1 MGSRSLFRV
10 QEEHAVPCGPNIEW
24 NADLLIKED
33 LSSILFY
40 NDQWRSRV
48 LYLFFKIS
56 ISGSLTVNLHC
67 QLDRFWNHLGDT
79 LLWGRLQRP
88 FTEKRSPALN
98 AGSEI
103 SWIRAPNR
111 VKSRE
116 EEGAHW
122 TPASIS
128 FCFLTVT
135 AVWPAFPA
143 VMNSIYKWDEHKP
156 FFLSL
161 WVFFFPFVMCLVMAK
176 RQRYQYREL

>member
-1 MGSRSLFRV
+1 MTSWGLEGS
-10 QEEHAVPCGPNIEW
+10 I
-24 NADLLIKED
+24 
-33 LSSILFY
+33 Y
-40 NDQWRSRV
+40 
-48 LYLFFKIS
+48 FFKVS

-79 LLWGRLQRP
+79 LLWGHLQRR

-98 AGSEI
+98 PGSEI
-103 SWIRAPNR
+103 SWIGAPNR

-116 EEGAHW
+116 EDGAHW
-122 TPASIS
+122 RPASIS

-161 WVFFFPFVMCLVMAK
+161 WVFFFSFCHVFGNGKETKLPVQGDVNKLSS
-176 RQRYQYREL
+176 